1 MALFQNLAY
10 HRELMFSGM
19 IIPPTFWLLLTSS
32 ALRVIAEQSLAGWHS
47 CQQILQL
54 RSTSVM
60 SNIKP
65 LVKIPNT
72 KSLFRIPSDRQC
84 CITPLCTATVSHQ
97 READWSPQLGL
108 AEYMWLAHSCY
119 APQLAHSWILEGN
132 VWHNPFVR
140 IWHNQKHSNS
150 HSYLVPVPLRGCM
163 NANSS
168 LLDDFTSIP
177 NPVLLL
183 LLLGS
188 GSNLDLYEL

>member
-10 HRELMFSGM
+10 HRELMFSSM

-32 ALRVIAEQSLAGWHS
+32 APRVIAEQSLAGWHS

-72 KSLFRIPSDRQC
+72 KSLFRIPSDRQR
-84 CITPLCTATVSHQ
+84 CITRLLQQCHIKEKLTGLFNRGWRSTCDWLSLVMRLNYLTTESRRIASDIIELSGYDTIKHTVIATHVFSQ
-97 READWSPQLGL
+97 SLYEDAWKP
-108 AEYMWLAHSCY
+108 
-119 APQLAHSWILEGN
+119 N
-132 VWHNPFVR
+132 
-140 IWHNQKHSNS
+140 IW
-150 HSYLVPVPLRGCM
+150 P
-163 NANSS
+163 
-168 LLDDFTSIP
+168 
-177 NPVLLL
+177 LLL
-183 LLLGS
+183 CCFSSKPCPSPLLLGS